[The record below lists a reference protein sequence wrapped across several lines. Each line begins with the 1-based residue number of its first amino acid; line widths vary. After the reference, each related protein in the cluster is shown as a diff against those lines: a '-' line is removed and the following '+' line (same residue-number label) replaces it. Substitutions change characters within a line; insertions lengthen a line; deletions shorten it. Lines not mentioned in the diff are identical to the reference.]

1 MLKRT
6 KGFVSLAA
14 AIALML
20 GLCSCSGKP
29 ETDPSTTADPAG
41 IGAQAET
48 GENNTAKDIAPE
60 SGTPE
65 TAAEEAGTAEK
76 AGTAAQTEKTT
87 KKTDASNANV
97 SVAGFIWP
105 VPGYTQ
111 LSSPYSTQ
119 YKRISIKADFGA
131 KVVACATGKI
141 TKIYNKDDESK
152 TTCAVLTC
160 ANGYVIE
167 YIAANFSVKVG
178 DVVARGDSIGF
189 IGRYGTG
196 PHLNISATKDG
207 ASIDPATII
216 KP

>member
-29 ETDPSTTADPAG
+29 ETDPSTTADPTG

-48 GENNTAKDIAPE
+48 GENTTAKDIAPE
-60 SGTPE
+60 SSTPE
-65 TAAEEAGTAEK
+65 TAAKEASTAKEAGTA
-76 AGTAAQTEKTT
+76 APTEKTT
-87 KKTDASNANV
+87 KGKNNHVNV
-97 SVAGFIWP
+97 SAAGFIWP

-131 KVVACATGKI
+131 KVVACASGRI

-152 TTCAVLTC
+152 TPCAVLTC
-160 ANGYVIE
+160 DNGYVIE
-167 YIAANFSVKVG
+167 YSAANFSVKVG

-189 IGRYGTG
+189 VGRYGTG

>member
-1 MLKRT
+1 M
-6 KGFVSLAA
+6 
-14 AIALML
+14 
-20 GLCSCSGKP
+20 
-29 ETDPSTTADPAG
+29 
-41 IGAQAET
+41 
-48 GENNTAKDIAPE
+48 
-60 SGTPE
+60 
-65 TAAEEAGTAEK
+65 
-76 AGTAAQTEKTT
+76 
-87 KKTDASNANV
+87 NV
-97 SVAGFIWP
+97 SAAGFIWP

-152 TTCAVLTC
+152 TPCAVLTC

-167 YIAANFSVKVG
+167 YSAANFSVKEG

-189 IGRYGTG
+189 VGRYGTG

-207 ASIDPATII
+207 VSIDPATII

>member
-29 ETDPSTTADPAG
+29 ETDPSTTADPTG
-41 IGAQAET
+41 IGARAEA
-48 GENNTAKDIAPE
+48 GENTTAKDIVPE
-60 SGTPE
+60 SGAPE
-65 TAAEEAGTAEK
+65 TAAEEANTAKE
-76 AGTAAQTEKTT
+76 AGTAAQTEKAT
-87 KKTDASNANV
+87 KAANDVNV
-97 SVAGFIWP
+97 SAAGFIWP
-105 VPGYTQ
+105 IPGYTE

-131 KVVACATGKI
+131 KVVACASGRI

-152 TTCAVLTC
+152 TPCAVLTC

-167 YIAANFSVKVG
+167 YSAANFSVKEG

-189 IGRYGTG
+189 VGRYGTG

-207 ASIDPATII
+207 ASVDPTTII

>member
-6 KGFVSLAA
+6 KGFVSLVA

-29 ETDPSTTADPAG
+29 ETDPSTTADPTG

-48 GENNTAKDIAPE
+48 GENTTAKDIAPE

-76 AGTAAQTEKTT
+76 ASTAAPTEKTT
-87 KKTDASNANV
+87 KGKNNHVNV
-97 SVAGFIWP
+97 SAAGFIWP

-152 TTCAVLTC
+152 CF
-160 ANGYVIE
+160 
-167 YIAANFSVKVG
+167 NFSSDSARNLVTTEKVNIASVFEYQAEFTGVQDTDGNPVKDRLCV
-178 DVVARGDSIGF
+178 DAKNPVVPDQTISSLR
-189 IGRYGTG
+189 
-196 PHLNISATKDG
+196 NIV
-207 ASIDPATII
+207 
-216 KP
+216 

>member
-6 KGFVSLAA
+6 KGFVSLVA

-29 ETDPSTTADPAG
+29 ETDPSTTADPPG

-48 GENNTAKDIAPE
+48 GENTTAKDIVPE
-60 SGTPE
+60 SGAPE
-65 TAAEEAGTAEK
+65 TAAEEANTAKE

-87 KKTDASNANV
+87 KKTDASNSN
-97 SVAGFIWP
+97 
-105 VPGYTQ
+105 
-111 LSSPYSTQ
+111 
-119 YKRISIKADFGA
+119 
-131 KVVACATGKI
+131 ACATGKI

-152 TTCAVLTC
+152 TPCAVLTC

-167 YIAANFSVKVG
+167 YSAANFSVKVG

-189 IGRYGTG
+189 VGRYGTG

>member
-60 SGTPE
+60 SGAPE
-65 TAAEEAGTAEK
+65 TAANEASTAKE
-76 AGTAAQTEKTT
+76 ASAAAQTEKAT
-87 KKTDASNANV
+87 KEANAANV
-97 SVAGFIWP
+97 SAAGFIWP

-152 TTCAVLTC
+152 TPCAVLTC

-167 YIAANFSVKVG
+167 YSAANFSVKEG

-189 IGRYGTG
+189 VGRYGTG

>member
-29 ETDPSTTADPAG
+29 ETDPNTTADPTG

-48 GENNTAKDIAPE
+48 GENTTAKDIAPE
-60 SGTPE
+60 SGAPE
-65 TAAEEAGTAEK
+65 TAAEEAN
-76 AGTAAQTEKTT
+76 TAAQTEKTT

-97 SVAGFIWP
+97 SAAGFIWP
-105 VPGYTQ
+105 VPGYTE

-152 TTCAVLTC
+152 TPCAVLTC

-167 YIAANFSVKVG
+167 YSAANFSVKVG

-189 IGRYGTG
+189 VGRYGTG

>member
-29 ETDPSTTADPAG
+29 ETDPSTTADPTG
-41 IGAQAET
+41 IGAQAEA
-48 GENNTAKDIAPE
+48 GENTTAKDIAPE
-60 SGTPE
+60 SGAPE
-65 TAAEEAGTAEK
+65 TAAEEANTAKE
-76 AGTAAQTEKTT
+76 AGTAAQTEKA
-87 KKTDASNANV
+87 TDASNANV
-97 SVAGFIWP
+97 SAAGFIWP

-152 TTCAVLTC
+152 TPCAVLTC

-167 YIAANFSVKVG
+167 YSAANFSVKVG

-189 IGRYGTG
+189 VGRYGTG

>member
-6 KGFVSLAA
+6 KGFVSLAV

-29 ETDPSTTADPAG
+29 ETDPSTTADPTG

-48 GENNTAKDIAPE
+48 GENTTAKDIAPE
-60 SGTPE
+60 SGAPE
-65 TAAEEAGTAEK
+65 TAAEEASTAKE
-76 AGTAAQTEKTT
+76 AGTAAQTEKAT
-87 KKTDASNANV
+87 KAANDVNV
-97 SVAGFIWP
+97 SAAGFIWP
-105 VPGYTQ
+105 VPGYTE

-152 TTCAVLTC
+152 TPCAVLTC

-167 YIAANFSVKVG
+167 YSAANFSVKEG

-189 IGRYGTG
+189 VGRYGTG
-196 PHLNISATKDG
+196 SHLNISATKDG

>member
-29 ETDPSTTADPAG
+29 ETDPSTTADPTG

-48 GENNTAKDIAPE
+48 GENTTAKDIAPE
-60 SGTPE
+60 SGVPE
-65 TAAEEAGTAEK
+65 TAAEEADTAEK
-76 AGTAAQTEKTT
+76 ASTAAPTEKTT
-87 KKTDASNANV
+87 KGKNNHVNV
-97 SVAGFIWP
+97 SAAGFIWP

-131 KVVACATGKI
+131 KVVACASGRI
-141 TKIYNKDDESK
+141 TMIYNNDEVSN
-152 TTCAVLTC
+152 TPCVVLTC
-160 ANGYVIE
+160 VNGYVIE
-167 YIAANFSVKVG
+167 YSAAKFSVKQGEYVSRR
-178 DVVARGDSIGF
+178 DDMGF
-189 IGRYGTG
+189 IGNYGTG

-207 ASIDPATII
+207 VSSDPATII

>member
-29 ETDPSTTADPAG
+29 ETDSSTAADPTG

-48 GENNTAKDIAPE
+48 GENTTAKNIAPE
-60 SGTPE
+60 SGAPE
-65 TAAEEAGTAEK
+65 TAAKEASTAEK
-76 AGTAAQTEKTT
+76 ASTAAPTEKTT
-87 KKTDASNANV
+87 KGKNNHANV
-97 SVAGFIWP
+97 SAAGFIWP

-131 KVVACATGKI
+131 KVIACASGRI

-152 TTCAVLTC
+152 TPCAVLTC
-160 ANGYVIE
+160 DNGYVIE
-167 YIAANFSVKVG
+167 YSAAKFSVKQGEYVS
-178 DVVARGDSIGF
+178 RGDDMGF
-189 IGRYGTG
+189 IGKYGTG
-196 PHLNISATKDG
+196 PHLNISVTKDG
-207 ASIDPATII
+207 VSIDPATII
-216 KP
+216 KS

>member
-29 ETDPSTTADPAG
+29 ETDPSTAADPTG

-48 GENNTAKDIAPE
+48 GENTTAKDIAPE
-60 SGTPE
+60 SGAPE
-65 TAAEEAGTAEK
+65 TAAEEANTAKE
-76 AGTAAQTEKTT
+76 ADTAAQTEKTT
-87 KKTDASNANV
+87 KKTDASNA
-97 SVAGFIWP
+97 
-105 VPGYTQ
+105 
-111 LSSPYSTQ
+111 
-119 YKRISIKADFGA
+119 KRISIKADFGA

-152 TTCAVLTC
+152 TPCAVLTC

-167 YIAANFSVKVG
+167 YSAANFSVKVG

-189 IGRYGTG
+189 VGRYGTG

>member
-20 GLCSCSGKP
+20 GLCSCSGEP
-29 ETDPSTTADPAG
+29 ETDPSTAADPTG
-41 IGAQAET
+41 IGAQAEN
-48 GENNTAKDIAPE
+48 GENTTTKDIAPE
-60 SGTPE
+60 SGAPE
-65 TAAEEAGTAEK
+65 TAAEEANTTKE

-87 KKTDASNANV
+87 KKTDAPNV
-97 SVAGFIWP
+97 SAAGFIWP
-105 VPGYTQ
+105 VPGYTE

-152 TTCAVLTC
+152 TPCAVLTC

-167 YIAANFSVKVG
+167 YSAANFSVKEG

-189 IGRYGTG
+189 VGRYGTG
-196 PHLNISATKDG
+196 PHLNISATKDS

>member
-29 ETDPSTTADPAG
+29 ETDPSTAADPTG
-41 IGAQAET
+41 IGAQ
-48 GENNTAKDIAPE
+48 DIAPE
-60 SGTPE
+60 SGAPE
-65 TAAEEAGTAEK
+65 TAAEEANTAKE
-76 AGTAAQTEKTT
+76 ADTAAQTEKTT

-97 SVAGFIWP
+97 SAAGFIWP

-152 TTCAVLTC
+152 TPCAVLTC

-167 YIAANFSVKVG
+167 YSAANFSVKVG

-189 IGRYGTG
+189 VGRYGTG
-196 PHLNISATKDG
+196 PHLNISATKDS

>member
-1 MLKRT
+1 MAR
-6 KGFVSLAA
+6 A
-14 AIALML
+14 
-20 GLCSCSGKP
+20 
-29 ETDPSTTADPAG
+29 
-41 IGAQAET
+41 
-48 GENNTAKDIAPE
+48 
-60 SGTPE
+60 
-65 TAAEEAGTAEK
+65 
-76 AGTAAQTEKTT
+76 
-87 KKTDASNANV
+87 
-97 SVAGFIWP
+97 
-105 VPGYTQ
+105 GYTQ

-152 TTCAVLTC
+152 TPCAVLTC

-167 YIAANFSVKVG
+167 YSAANFSVKVG

-189 IGRYGTG
+189 VGRYGTG

>member
-29 ETDPSTTADPAG
+29 ETDPSTTADPTG

-48 GENNTAKDIAPE
+48 GENTTAKDIAPE

-65 TAAEEAGTAEK
+65 TAAKEASTAEEAGTA
-76 AGTAAQTEKTT
+76 APTEKTT
-87 KKTDASNANV
+87 KGKNNHVNV
-97 SVAGFIWP
+97 SAAGFIWP

-131 KVVACATGKI
+131 KVVACASGRI

-152 TTCAVLTC
+152 TPCAVLTC
-160 ANGYVIE
+160 DNGYVIE
-167 YIAANFSVKVG
+167 YSAAKFSVKQGEYVS
-178 DVVARGDSIGF
+178 RGDDMGF
-189 IGRYGTG
+189 IGKYGTG

-207 ASIDPATII
+207 TSIDPATVI

>member
-29 ETDPSTTADPAG
+29 ETDPSTAADPTG

-48 GENNTAKDIAPE
+48 
-60 SGTPE
+60 
-65 TAAEEAGTAEK
+65 AAEEANTAKE
-76 AGTAAQTEKTT
+76 ADTAAQTEKTT

-97 SVAGFIWP
+97 SAAGFIWP

-152 TTCAVLTC
+152 TPCAVLTC

-167 YIAANFSVKVG
+167 YSAANFSVKVG

-189 IGRYGTG
+189 VGRYGTG
-196 PHLNISATKDG
+196 PHLNISATKDS

>member
-6 KGFVSLAA
+6 KGFAA

-29 ETDPSTTADPAG
+29 ETDPSTTADPTG

-48 GENNTAKDIAPE
+48 GENTTAKDIAPE
-60 SGTPE
+60 SGAPE
-65 TAAEEAGTAEK
+65 TAAKEASTAEK
-76 AGTAAQTEKTT
+76 ASTAAPTEKTT
-87 KKTDASNANV
+87 KGKNNHVNV
-97 SVAGFIWP
+97 SAAGFIWP

-119 YKRISIKADFGA
+119 YKRISIK
-131 KVVACATGKI
+131 VVACASGRI
-141 TKIYNKDDESK
+141 TKLYTNEYDSP
-152 TTCAVLTC
+152 CAVLTC
-160 ANGYVIE
+160 DNGYVIE
-167 YIAANFSVKVG
+167 YSAAKFSVKQGEYVS
-178 DVVARGDSIGF
+178 RGDDMGF
-189 IGRYGTG
+189 IGKYGTG

-207 ASIDPATII
+207 VSIDPATII

>member
-1 MLKRT
+1 MFKRT

-14 AIALML
+14 AIILML
-20 GLCSCSGKP
+20 GLCSCSGKT
-29 ETDPSTTADPAG
+29 ETDPSTTTDPTG
-41 IGAQAET
+41 TGVQAQT
-48 GENNTAKDIAPE
+48 GETTEANDIANE

-65 TAAEEAGTAEK
+65 SASEEANAATK
-76 AGTAAQTEKTT
+76 ANASAQTEQTT
-87 KKTDASNANV
+87 KAERNVNV
-97 SVAGFIWP
+97 SAAGFIWP
-105 VPGYTQ
+105 VPGYNEISAQ
-111 LSSPYSTQ
+111 YSSQ

-152 TTCAVLTC
+152 TPCAVLTC

-167 YIAANFSVKVG
+167 YSAANFSVKVG

-189 IGRYGTG
+189 VGRYGTG

>member
-29 ETDPSTTADPAG
+29 ETDPSTTADPTG
-41 IGAQAET
+41 IGA
-48 GENNTAKDIAPE
+48 KDIVPE
-60 SGTPE
+60 SGAPE
-65 TAAEEAGTAEK
+65 TAAKEASTAKE
-76 AGTAAQTEKTT
+76 ASAAAQTEKAT

-97 SVAGFIWP
+97 SAAGFIWP

-152 TTCAVLTC
+152 TPCAVLTC

-167 YIAANFSVKVG
+167 YSAANFSVKVG

-189 IGRYGTG
+189 VGRYGTG